1 MAAHYIGGAHHM
13 GDGRVHPAPT
23 AENGNNG
30 NGMGELP
37 QISKDMALVLVLAQ
51 DPNVMIDKGTLDG
64 TWRFFDQGCLHC
76 RGCP

>member
-23 AENGNNG
+23 AENGNGNNG
-30 NGMGELP
+30 NSMGELP

-51 DPNVMIDKGTLDG
+51 DPNVKIDKGTWDG
-64 TWRFFDQGCLHC
+64 TMRFISGMFTFS
-76 RGCP
+76 